1 MEHGS
6 FLFWPELFVC
16 NLIYVGFPSAAAT
29 ERSVGIER
37 TLVLCLES
45 AIGYLLFPVI
55 SITGNSGNRIN
66 SNKINNLGQSR
77 RILIT
82 NLLSSLN
89 IIGHYRP
96 IIRESWP
103 IGRGPCIAAIERG
116 SRIIGRIARAMLKCI
131 AGAIRCAL

>member
-77 RILIT
+77 RILIAD
-82 NLLSSLN
+82 LLSSQR
-89 IIGHYRP
+89 ITAHYP
-96 IIRESWP
+96 
-103 IGRGPCIAAIERG
+103 
-116 SRIIGRIARAMLKCI
+116 RIMAH
-131 AGAIRCAL
+131 

>member
-37 TLVLCLES
+37 ALVLCLKS

-55 SITGNSGNRIN
+55 AITGNSRIRIN
-66 SNKINNLGQSR
+66 SNKINDLGQSR

-89 IIGHYRP
+89 IMAHYP
-96 IIRESWP
+96 
-103 IGRGPCIAAIERG
+103 
-116 SRIIGRIARAMLKCI
+116 RIMAH
-131 AGAIRCAL
+131 

>member
-45 AIGYLLFPVI
+45 AKRDPLFPVI
-55 SITGNSGNRIN
+55 LITGNSRIRIN
-66 SNKINNLGQSR
+66 SNKINDLGQSR
-77 RILIT
+77 RILIVDM
-82 NLLSSLN
+82 LSSLS
-89 IIGHYRP
+89 IVGHY
-96 IIRESWP
+96 
-103 IGRGPCIAAIERG
+103 
-116 SRIIGRIARAMLKCI
+116 SRSMAH
-131 AGAIRCAL
+131 